1 MRMERDVEKKERK
14 ERKDKAEPAEEKK
27 PEFPAPPKPKPEYM
41 SPKPEAA
48 KLPEEKPIVNAVKL
62 KPEFVA
68 PTTSRAMMSRN
79 AERIFS
85 YLKEHGLASPL
96 RIAKDL
102 NMAPLT
108 VMKALREL
116 EKHDKI
122 LLQGWTG
129 GDFKERRRIS
139 QR

>member
-1 MRMERDVEKKERK
+1 MEEEMEKKEKKERK
-14 ERKDKAEPAEEKK
+14 EKAEPAEEERK
-27 PEFPAPPKPKPEYM
+27 PEFPEPPKPRPEYIP
-41 SPKPEAA
+41 PKVEPR
-48 KLPEEKPIVNAVKL
+48 LPEEKPVVKVV
-62 KPEFVA
+62 KPRSEFVA
-68 PTTSRAMMSRN
+68 PSTSRAMMSRN

-96 RIAKDL
+96 HIAKDL
-102 NMAPLT
+102 NIAPLT

-122 LLQGWTG
+122 LLQVWKG
-129 GDFKERRRIS
+129 GEFKERRRTI